1 MGHEGMKYSLPS
13 RELIADSIETMAKA
27 HGFDGLVLIPN
38 CDKIVP
44 AMLMAAARLNIPSIV
59 VSGGPMMP
67 GCHNGEEISL
77 SKMFEAVGSY
87 KAGIIDGD
95 ELKQYELDSCPGC
108 GAARECIPPTR

>member
-1 MGHEGMKYSLPS
+1 M
-13 RELIADSIETMAKA
+13 
-27 HGFDGLVLIPN
+27 LIPN

-95 ELKQYELDSCPGC
+95 ELKQYELGQLPRMRQLLGNVYRQLDELSERGHWY
-108 GAARECIPPTR
+108 GAARKWYHPCGT